1 MPINNV
7 IKFDNSTLYIINSLG
22 MTFLKFRTKVEC
34 GGQCLLTPSCS
45 AFRFDDNSCQL
56 YDATYLYKDKT
67 DNGMDVYMHDTLWNQ
82 RGNTRILSL
91 VNVFFAVMP

>member
-1 MPINNV
+1 M
-7 IKFDNSTLYIINSLG
+7 
-22 MTFLKFRTKVEC
+22 EC

-91 VNVFFAVMP
+91 VNVFFVNRNLSSCDTFILNIF

>member
-1 MPINNV
+1 M
-7 IKFDNSTLYIINSLG
+7 
-22 MTFLKFRTKVEC
+22 
-34 GGQCLLTPSCS
+34 LTPSCS

-91 VNVFFAVMP
+91 VNVFLIVISLHVTHLFQIYFSCNDMDIMECLVDV

>member
-1 MPINNV
+1 
-7 IKFDNSTLYIINSLG
+7 

-67 DNGMDVYMHDTLWNQ
+67 DDGMEVYTHDTLWNQ
-82 RGNTRILSL
+82 RGTPKILMIPLQCYSIL
-91 VNVFFAVMP
+91 YW

>member
-1 MPINNV
+1 M
-7 IKFDNSTLYIINSLG
+7 
-22 MTFLKFRTKVEC
+22 KFRTKVEC

-67 DNGMDVYMHDTLWNQ
+67 DDGMEAYIHDTLWNQ
-82 RGNTRILSL
+82 RGNTRILRLSDMKFSTHIML
-91 VNVFFAVMP
+91 GN

>member
-1 MPINNV
+1 M
-7 IKFDNSTLYIINSLG
+7 
-22 MTFLKFRTKVEC
+22 
-34 GGQCLLTPSCS
+34 LTPSCS

-91 VNVFFAVMP
+91 VNVFFAVNLNRNLSSCDTFISNIF